1 MDIFGTNTTNNSDNA
16 EDKLNKVITGLQGLT
31 EQVITIKD
39 SLSPNN
45 VNAIF
50 SSSAP
55 EPLTPAA
62 EGLAPEPLA
71 PEPLAPEPLAPMSN
85 NALQTD
91 KNKKYYDGVR
101 GRVSLSL
108 PRIIMLIK
116 NNIGKNTNKQ
126 WGEIVE
132 MLNTATSVDQVQN
145 IINEYKLSFS
155 SNSIGGTRKKR
166 RGGKRRRTS
175 KKY

>member
-1 MDIFGTNTTNNSDNA
+1 
-16 EDKLNKVITGLQGLT
+16 
-31 EQVITIKD
+31 
-39 SLSPNN
+39 
-45 VNAIF
+45 
-50 SSSAP
+50 
-55 EPLTPAA
+55 
-62 EGLAPEPLA
+62 
-71 PEPLAPEPLAPMSN
+71 
-85 NALQTD
+85 
-91 KNKKYYDGVR
+91 
-101 GRVSLSL
+101 
-108 PRIIMLIK
+108 MLIK
-116 NNIGKNTNKQ
+116 NNIGKNTNKP